1 MNYLDF
7 FASVISS
14 ITSLAWPAA
23 VVASVW
29 IFRNDLRPLL
39 PRMRLKHKDTEF
51 SFRLEEAERT
61 VEQFPP
67 PIDSVPATPE
77 EISNF
82 ERIARASPRAAL
94 LEMRREVEDVLK
106 KHAEAQGYQS
116 NWMRSPRAI
125 LRRLRERDA
134 INSTAASLLDE
145 ALALGNVAAH
155 DSNAAFSFEDAMRYR
170 SVVDHAI
177 RMLDEPHPAVA
188 GTYGDAGARLAE
200 DGLAR

>member
-7 FASVISS
+7 FASVIAS
-14 ITSLAWPAA
+14 ITSLAWPVA

-39 PRMRLKHKDTEF
+39 PRMRFKHKDTEF

-61 VEQFPP
+61 MEQLPP
-67 PIDSVPATPE
+67 PADSAPATPE
-77 EISNF
+77 EITNF
-82 ERIARASPRAAL
+82 ERIARASPRSAL
-94 LEMRREVEDVLK
+94 MEMRREIEDVLK
-106 KHAEAQGYQS
+106 KHAEAQGYKS
-116 NWMRSPRAI
+116 NWMASPRAI

-134 INSTAASLLDE
+134 INSTAASLFDE
-145 ALALGNVAAH
+145 VIALGNVAAH
-155 DSNAAFSFEDAMRYR
+155 DSNAAFTFEDAMRYR

-177 RMLDEPHPAVA
+177 RMLDEPHPTL

-200 DGLAR
+200 GELAR